1 MVTGSVLIRDK
12 LPAIEIH
19 MGHKVFTP
27 CRFNRRF
34 EGQHEDTLEAHLL
47 YKLIGGKGFAEAH
60 LGIPKELRWSAGIF
74 LRYVGIILHRAL
86 NRLVLFRA
94 HFEGGSTAGVGDNSG
109 FQFNDGSFD
118 IRHRAVKPFV
128 AVAALVHL
136 TKSLAAENAMNI
148 LIRKDRAIG
157 THGRLGIK
165 DISSQTAGMHLFIN
179 ASYCVAICIPNL
191 DIPLMCRDLREVI
204 DINCWG
210 YSRSLYKKF
219 LCHLVRLTFKRPYCG
234 FDKLDFLLSQT
245 VHLVKA
251 LIVPFFREVHIRNK
265 TEAFTGNIQRRN
277 SLSQQEAR

>member
-1 MVTGSVLIRDK
+1 
-12 LPAIEIH
+12 
-19 MGHKVFTP
+19 
-27 CRFNRRF
+27 
-34 EGQHEDTLEAHLL
+34 
-47 YKLIGGKGFAEAH
+47 
-60 LGIPKELRWSAGIF
+60 
-74 LRYVGIILHRAL
+74 
-86 NRLVLFRA
+86 
-94 HFEGGSTAGVGDNSG
+94 
-109 FQFNDGSFD
+109 
-118 IRHRAVKPFV
+118 
-128 AVAALVHL
+128 
-136 TKSLAAENAMNI
+136 MNI